1 MGSIKKGYSVAEMY
15 STLCDF
21 PYDDIDVN
29 WQKIWKLN
37 VSERVRHFMWMLK
50 HDRLLTNCKKSR
62 MGLGHSMCAY
72 CGDVEETSLH
82 ALRDCPLVLPL
93 WKSLIPNEDNNQFF
107 MSNLDNWIN
116 LNVSHDTG
124 WRGDRDWKDIWA
136 ITCHCLWTW
145 RNKELHENNFV
156 RPINL

>member
-1 MGSIKKGYSVAEMY
+1 
-15 STLCDF
+15 
-21 PYDDIDVN
+21 
-29 WQKIWKLN
+29 
-37 VSERVRHFMWMLK
+37 MWMLK

-62 MGLGHSMCAY
+62 MGLCHSMCAY

-93 WKSLIPNEDNNQFF
+93 WKGL
-107 MSNLDNWIN
+107 N
-116 LNVSHDTG
+116 LNLSHDAG

-145 RNKELHENNFV
+145 RN
-156 RPINL
+156 